1 VASPW
6 EALPPYA
13 FYDWFI
19 SQIYA
24 AAAAIVLADVY
35 PRPTTQQAQ
44 VLVYE
49 EDALERLTVPESPGA
64 HDSAMLTAL
73 LQAEER
79 DPADQLHLA
88 LTVASPRAR
97 ELFRLLS
104 QGLLIK
110 EAAAVLG
117 MSPAT
122 AYVHIY
128 RTRAK
133 SRRR

>member
-1 VASPW
+1 
-6 EALPPYA
+6 LPPYA

-19 SQIYA
+19 SQVYA
-24 AAAAIVLADVY
+24 AAAAIVLGDVY

-44 VLVYE
+44 VVVYE
-49 EDALERLTVPESPGA
+49 EDALERLTVPASA
-64 HDSAMLTAL
+64 SARDSAMLTAL

-79 DPADQLHLA
+79 DPADQLHRA

-104 QGLLIK
+104 QGLSIK
-110 EAAAVLG
+110 KAAAVLG

-122 AYVHIY
+122 AYVHRY

-133 SRRR
+133 GRRR